1 MVFKYIG
8 WRTSSM
14 YVHTIIKI
22 LILCFFFQIDQLQS
36 KSKEERQLEKMIKKT
51 GREIHKLRKAKL
63 GPGELDKHMFQE
75 KMAFLTTSMCQVPPL
90 LLNEDTLLTANSN
103 SSRSSTLKHDA
114 AATLATPVDSFS
126 CSGIRGTCGT
136 SGLDL
141 TSGMCDDLETEDSS
155 SSSTCSTPTPHLKP
169 TLLLSNG
176 SPSSEFGFF
185 EQKDD
190 QKTMAVSGNK
200 TENSNSAST
209 ASLER
214 FSYEID
220 PDIGVIV

>member
-1 MVFKYIG
+1 
-8 WRTSSM
+8 
-14 YVHTIIKI
+14 
-22 LILCFFFQIDQLQS
+22 
-36 KSKEERQLEKMIKKT
+36 MIKKT

-141 TSGMCDDLETEDSS
+141 TTSGMCDDLETEDSS

-169 TLLLSNG
+169 ENTEILSNG
-176 SPSSEFGFF
+176 GSSSAAET
-185 EQKDD
+185 DSNL
-190 QKTMAVSGNK
+190 VS
-200 TENSNSAST
+200 S
-209 ASLER
+209 ER

>member
-1 MVFKYIG
+1 MILL
-8 WRTSSM
+8 TH
-14 YVHTIIKI
+14 YVLHIIKI
-22 LILCFFFQIDQLQS
+22 CILCFFFQIDQLQS

-90 LLNEDTLLTANSN
+90 LLNEDPLLTANSN

-136 SGLDL
+136 SGLEL

-169 TLLLSNG
+169 TLLLCNG

-190 QKTMAVSGNK
+190 QKTTAASGNK
-200 TENSNSAST
+200 IENSNSASAAST

>member
-1 MVFKYIG
+1 
-8 WRTSSM
+8 
-14 YVHTIIKI
+14 
-22 LILCFFFQIDQLQS
+22 
-36 KSKEERQLEKMIKKT
+36 MIKKT

-169 TLLLSNG
+169 TLLLCNG

-190 QKTMAVSGNK
+190 QKTTTAASGNK
-200 TENSNSAST
+200 IENSNSASAAST

-220 PDIGVIV
+220 RFIIRDAYCSVAHPPFIL